1 MSLEDSGVLQFQGL
15 RLVNRESNGFAKTLL
30 IFFAVL
36 FAAVLVHP
44 DVDLLDVHD
53 VKISNAHSQIRCV
66 DGGVVSQVPVAFFR
80 PQQEQPYRLDCLPNA
95 HEAGPSSDQNSPSV
109 LRV

>member
-1 MSLEDSGVLQFQGL
+1 M
-15 RLVNRESNGFAKTLL
+15 NRASNGFAKILL
-30 IFFAVL
+30 VFFAVL

-66 DGGVVSQVPVAFFR
+66 DGGVVSQVPVASCR
-80 PQQEQPYRLDCLPNA
+80 PQQEQPYRLECLRNT
-95 HEAGPSSDQNSPSV
+95 HEAALPAIRTRLASSEFSSLQRSLSFGSPMP
-109 LRV
+109 

>member
-15 RLVNRESNGFAKTLL
+15 RLVNRASNGFAKILL
-30 IFFAVL
+30 VFFAVL

-66 DGGVVSQVPVAFFR
+66 DGGVVLQVPVAFFR
-80 PQQEQPYRLDCLPNA
+80 PQQEQPYRLECLRNA
-95 HEAGPSSDQNSPSV
+95 HEAGSSSDQNSPSV

>member
-1 MSLEDSGVLQFQGL
+1 MSLEESGVLRFQGL
-15 RLVNRESNGFAKTLL
+15 RLANCASNGFPKILL
-30 IFFAVL
+30 VFFAVL

-53 VKISNAHSQIRCV
+53 VKISNAHSQIRSV
-66 DGGVVSQVPVAFFR
+66 DGGVVSQAPVAFCR
-80 PQQEQPYRLDCLPNA
+80 PQQEQPYRLECLRNA
-95 HEAGPSSDQNSPSV
+95 HDAGSSSDQNSPSV